1 MLKVGFAFNFNIQR
15 CEIEVGDEE
24 QIIRKGY
31 EQLLKLF
38 IKHNLKAD
46 CFVSGFSS
54 GKIHIYPSERI
65 TKNSSWPTS
74 STQDCSE
81 TAGKKC

>member
-24 QIIRKGY
+24 RIIRKGY

-38 IKHNLKAD
+38 IKHNLKA
-46 CFVSGFSS
+46 G
-54 GKIHIYPSERI
+54 IR
-65 TKNSSWPTS
+65 
-74 STQDCSE
+74 
-81 TAGKKC
+81 